1 MRALGRLFLLLL
13 LIAATIVIWETIR
26 PGLVPSPHP
35 PGNPYPPPNRQP
47 YPSPNPPPQPGAQP
61 PAAAGQST
69 VNLAILNVRG
79 VQKQGARYVEVTV
92 RNYGPAIAT
101 AAAGWCSYRC
111 PSTGTAANNLPFLQS
126 PHLGPGQ
133 SYSGLFS
140 FSPCPDP
147 RLYVECLLQPG
158 YGFQDPNFSDNRW
171 SGTVATR

>member
-1 MRALGRLFLLLL
+1 MRALGKLFLLLF
-13 LIAATIVIWETIR
+13 LIAATIAVWQIIR
-26 PGLVPSPHP
+26 PGLVSSSRPA
-35 PGNPYPPPNRQP
+35 GNPYPP
-47 YPSPNPPPQPGAQP
+47 PNPPPQPGAQP
-61 PAAAGQST
+61 PPSAGSPI

-79 VQKQGARYVEVTV
+79 VQEHGARYVEVTV
-92 RNYGPAIAT
+92 QNHGPAIAS

-111 PSTGTAANNLPFLQS
+111 PSTGTAANNLPILQHS
-126 PHLGPGQ
+126 NLAPGQ
-133 SYSGLFS
+133 TYSEKFS